1 MSIVRKFVN
10 NFTTGEISPGVQQRL
25 DLQKYAAACQRIENA
40 VVLPH
45 GGVAK
50 RHGLQCCAF
59 DPYFNEDG
67 LLVPFQ
73 YAVGDAAVLLF
84 TDKRLQIFV
93 HGERVTTQTFTR
105 NGETVVG
112 IATPYK
118 LSDLAELRF
127 VQSGDVMFFAHHDY
141 QPRKLTRSISVV
153 NGNTVVQWTL
163 EMLSFAVGMMSPNKP
178 SAADNGS
185 GGQIATIVSAN
196 SNLSSKDIFY
206 KVSAVDDN
214 GEESLPSKELKVRIK
229 PSWPSGGEITVSWS
243 MPSEFTGT
251 VAYYNVYKKVRGQYG
266 KIGSTE
272 STSIKDDNVDPDLSF
287 APKSDYQPFGSS
299 DGGSALPGSV
309 SIYQQRLVFARTDD
323 QRQTVFMTET
333 GIWNSFGKHE
343 PLIDSDSIEVTMD
356 SRMMNEIRHIVL
368 LKNGIIFTSGA
379 EYVMS
384 PGRNNDAI
392 TPTSIRFDL
401 QSYWGSSHV
410 PPLVIGNNVL
420 FVLRDGRV
428 VRDLMYNYSEDGY
441 TGSDMTIMANHLL
454 TSPIRDWAYQQSPN
468 GCIWVVLE
476 DGTLLSFTYMKEQ
489 EIYAWARHN
498 SFGAKF
504 RSVTVV
510 NEGNKDIVY
519 FLVEREAKNFDAP
532 VSDDVD
538 HSYMLERMEADWE
551 YGSSIEDSV
560 FLDCSV
566 FYEFDEPTDVIED
579 NGLYPLAYISA
590 NQYEKKLAELQ
601 VEDPN
606 VDGEEA
612 FFYGLTAVIDGSV
625 FTNLCLVGSGDN
637 EIHLPVAGKKIIIG
651 LPYKMAVETVDPE
664 ISSQDGAI
672 VADKRSVAEV
682 AVAVRETADLKIG
695 YDEQHLETLKFPYP
709 ANLGDAPV
717 LYTGYLKAPLAG
729 SYRPAASMVMT
740 SDSPLPCTILSLMS
754 KISIG

>member
-50 RHGLQCCAF
+50 RHGLQYCQ
-59 DPYFNEDG
+59 YLQKDG
-67 LLVPFQ
+67 LLIPFQ
-73 YAVGDAAVLLF
+73 YSAGDGAVLFFSNLKF
-84 TDKRLQIFV
+84 DVYVGGELQQ
-93 HGERVTTQTFTR
+93 G
-105 NGETVVG
+105 N

-118 LSDLAELRF
+118 LEDLSELRF
-127 VQSGDVMFFAHHDY
+127 VQSGDVLFLTHYDY
-141 QPRKLTRSISVV
+141 QPRVLKREIS
-153 NGNTVVQWTL
+153 GNSVTWTIDVH
-163 EMLSFAVGMMSPNKP
+163 SFGTLIPKPNTP
-178 SAADNGS
+178 SAFDNHSGS
-185 GGQIATIVSAN
+185 QSATIMTG
-196 SNLSSKDIFY
+196 SNYREIY
-206 KVSAVDDN
+206 YRVSAVDSS
-214 GEESLPSKELKVRIK
+214 GQESLPSNALKVKIRT
-229 PSWPSGGEITVSWS
+229 SWPAGGIITVKWK
-243 MPSEFTGT
+243 MPNGT
-251 VAYYNVYKKVRGQYG
+251 SPAMDHYIVYKKVRGQYG
-266 KIGSTE
+266 RIGIADHLGNA
-272 STSIKDDNVDPDLSF
+272 TSDQTFDDDNVDPDLSM
-287 APKSDYQPFGSS
+287 APKNENFPFDIS
-299 DGGSALPGSV
+299 DGEDNLPACV
-309 SIYQQRLVFARTDD
+309 SIYQQRLVFANTKN

-356 SRMMNEIRHIVL
+356 SRQMNEIRHIVL

-401 QSYWGSSHV
+401 QSYWGCSNV
-410 PPLVIGNNVL
+410 PPLVIGNSVL
-420 FVLRDGRV
+420 FILRDGRII
-428 VRDLMYNYSEDGY
+428 RDFMYNYSEDGY
-441 TGSDMTIMANHLL
+441 TGSDMIIMANHLL

-468 GCIWVVLE
+468 GCIWVILE

-498 SFGAKF
+498 SRSAKF

-510 NEGNKDIVY
+510 HEGDKDIAY
-519 FLVEREAKNFDAP
+519 FVVERDIMPESNGWNHNRYF
-532 VSDDVD
+532 
-538 HSYMLERMEADWE
+538 LERMESQWE
-551 YGSSIEDSV
+551 YGSDIDESV
-560 FLDCSV
+560 FLDCSAFFESESPV
-566 FYEFDEPTDVIED
+566 DTLTLTNQNNNHLGDSVL
-579 NGLYPLAYISA
+579 NGLFLYAHDYRENSHPPLDSYIWS
-590 NQYEKKLAELQ
+590 EI
-601 VEDPN
+601 VS
-606 VDGEEA
+606 VDSSLT
-612 FFYGLTAVIDGSV
+612 FTAVIDGSV
-625 FTNLCLVGSGDN
+625 FTGLTFTQSNTYGVWN
-637 EIHLPVAGKKIIIG
+637 IHLPVAGRKIVIG
-651 LPYKMAVETVDPE
+651 LPYKMTVETVDPE

-729 SYRPAASMVMT
+729 SYRPTASMVMT